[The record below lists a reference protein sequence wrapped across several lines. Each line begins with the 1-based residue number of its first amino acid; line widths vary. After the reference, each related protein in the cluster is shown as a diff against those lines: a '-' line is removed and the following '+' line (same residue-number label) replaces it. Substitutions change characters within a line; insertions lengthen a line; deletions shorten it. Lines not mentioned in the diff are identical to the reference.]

1 MGYDFD
7 LGTRFWVKKEPKVS
21 KADKH
26 DGQGKGKVVSSIGD
40 TEMFNLP
47 PYTELKADG
56 IYRYRRRVAPKLQ
69 ELVGKARL
77 YRNLGKTKA
86 DVLNNYSRV
95 HSEVEGILS
104 QAQDT
109 LNQQQETSAQAR
121 ADYAKKSERDK
132 VLHLV
137 HEHYGKEASEM
148 LAIGQVDENFE
159 HALMGLA
166 DDLAGTIDPRTE
178 KLLWGGKLPDEVI
191 TLSSVF
197 DAYYEYKKTDRPKA
211 NKRLH
216 NRLMANKQ
224 NLITAWGGVKVDKM
238 PVEQLSRK
246 DANAYRDLLLLSTKP
261 SSVSRNI
268 SLVSASINWHA
279 KENGLDLVSPFNG
292 IIIKDAGHTKNDRLP
307 LSADEISQVNDVV
320 RDKKAWPMWVMM
332 RDTGMR
338 TAEVS
343 GLLVGDVSLQDRTVA
358 IQPNRI
364 RDLKTAG
371 STRTIPLSDELIE
384 LLQPHR
390 QNKDDADAL
399 FSAYG
404 TPTGADALS
413 ASLRKHLRTVVK
425 EKRKVPYSLR
435 HSMKDALRNV
445 GADGELIDAILGH
458 AGQTVGSRYGSGY
471 NIEVLREV
479 LNKVWS

>member
-1 MGYDFD
+1 MRSKTDKQEGQ
-7 LGTRFWVKKEPKVS
+7 KEDKKVS
-21 KADKH
+21 
-26 DGQGKGKVVSSIGD
+26 SMGD
-40 TEMFNLP
+40 NQMFNLP
-47 PYTELKADG
+47 PYTELKFTG
-56 IYRYRRRVAPKLQ
+56 IYRYRRRVPPKLQ
-69 ELVGKARL
+69 GLVGKARL

-86 DVLNNYSRV
+86 EVLNNYSRA
-95 HSEVEGILS
+95 HSEVELILS
-104 QAQDT
+104 EAKVT
-109 LNQQQETSAQAR
+109 LTLDVEAR
-121 ADYAKKSERDK
+121 RKSIADYAKKSERDK

-137 HEHYGKEASEM
+137 ETHYGKEASEM

-159 HALMGLA
+159 GALMGLA
-166 DDLAGTIDPRTE
+166 DELAGDIDTSTE
-178 KLLWGGKLPDEVI
+178 RMLWSGVLPDEVI
-191 TLSSVF
+191 TLASVF
-197 DAYYEYKKTDRPKA
+197 DAYYDYKKTDRPKD

-216 NRLMANKQ
+216 NRLMANKK
-224 NLITAWGGVKVDKM
+224 NLVEAWGDVKVGKM
-238 PVEQLSRK
+238 PVEKLTRK
-246 DANAYRDLLLLSTKP
+246 DANAYGDLLLLSTKP

-307 LSADEISQVNDVV
+307 LTVDEIRQVSDVI

-371 STRTIPLSDELIE
+371 SQRTIPLSDELIE

-413 ASLRKHLRTVVK
+413 ASLRKYLRTVIK

-445 GADGELIDAILGH
+445 GIDGDMIDAILGH
-458 AGQTVGSRYGSGY
+458 SGQSVGSRYGSGY
-471 NIEVLREV
+471 NTDIMRSALE
-479 LNKVWS
+479 KVWV